1 MNHRILYLV
10 ASLLLTGCAGVKH
23 EIAESSARNMEF
35 QLHEAGFKILL
46 ADTQERQNLLTR
58 LPSGK
63 ISRLPMGGTVYYMY
77 PDPVVCSCL
86 YVGRDQEMMKLQKL
100 AVDMQRSN
108 QALLIHEI
116 GENEQAQWGPS
127 GPWGNNGMWAFT
139 NPNSMGRPAYDP
151 E

>member
-1 MNHRILYLV
+1 MNHRALYLV
-10 ASLLLTGCAGVKH
+10 AALFFTGCAGTKH

-46 ADTQERQNLLTR
+46 ADTKERQDLLTK
-58 LPSGK
+58 LPPGK
-63 ISRLPMGGTVYYMY
+63 IARLPMGGTVYFMY

-86 YVGRDQEMMKLQKL
+86 YVGREQEMQKLQKL

-108 QALLIHEI
+108 QNTLIHEI

-127 GPWGNNGMWAFT
+127 GPWGNSGISAFT

>member
-1 MNHRILYLV
+1 MTYRTLCLA
-10 ASLLLTGCAGVKH
+10 ASLLLTACSGIKH

-46 ADTQERQNLLTR
+46 ADTQERQNLLTG

-63 ISRLPMGGTVYYMY
+63 ISKLPLGGTVYYMY

-86 YVGRDQEMMKLQKL
+86 YVGREQELMKLQKL
-100 AVDMQRSN
+100 GIDMQRSN

-116 GENEQAQWGPS
+116 GENEQAQWGPAGPYGNS
-127 GPWGNNGMWAFT
+127 GFWPLT

-151 E
+151 Q